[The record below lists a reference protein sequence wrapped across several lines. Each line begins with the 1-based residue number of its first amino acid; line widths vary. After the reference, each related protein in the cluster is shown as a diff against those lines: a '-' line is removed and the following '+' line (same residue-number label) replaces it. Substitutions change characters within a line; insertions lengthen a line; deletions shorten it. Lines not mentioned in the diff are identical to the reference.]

1 MIHPNKNINQEET
14 LRRLQE
20 EGHERLRINL
30 FNAIQMKLNDF
41 EMDWKD
47 FAGMLAMH
55 SISDEFLKIDEE
67 TGQFRGMTGEEL
79 KAELGDDPLTLE
91 ELNMIA
97 SCFSCDIQII
107 FKPRY
112 PYTNT

>member
-1 MIHPNKNINQEET
+1 MINPNKNTTQET
-14 LRRLQE
+14 LCRLE
-20 EGHERLRINL
+20 AEAYERFRINL
-30 FNAIQMKLNDF
+30 HNAIQQKLDDLDMSWGDLSSLLETF
-41 EMDWKD
+41 RI
-47 FAGMLAMH
+47 G
-55 SISDEFLKIDEE
+55 DEFTKMDDKTNQLRGL
-67 TGQFRGMTGEEL
+67 TGDEL

-112 PYTNT
+112 PYTCT